1 MPLRITGFSRPF
13 PLNEE
18 MFDFARRCAM
28 DDKRVTFFYVGIPTM
43 ELPDDCEIYVLR
55 PPLSQSLVDTD
66 GEEAAR

>member
-1 MPLRITGFSRPF
+1 
-13 PLNEE
+13 

-55 PPLSQSLVDTD
+55 PPLSQSLVETD